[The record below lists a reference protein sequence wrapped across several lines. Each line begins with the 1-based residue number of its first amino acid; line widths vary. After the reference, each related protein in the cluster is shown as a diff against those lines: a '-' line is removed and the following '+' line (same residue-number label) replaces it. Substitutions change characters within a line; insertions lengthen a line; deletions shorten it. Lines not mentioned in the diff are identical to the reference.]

1 MRAPFFLKDEISA
14 MRIDLDQ
21 TSRETRSLHGPW
33 RARLVAAACAAWL
46 AGAAFG
52 ATPEPAASA
61 PFAKVGDTVIT
72 HQEFDS
78 AFAQAARGKFYHGQP
93 PENAVAALQREVGN
107 SMVEEI
113 LLVKEAK
120 RRKLQPNQ
128 ASIKQTLD
136 SYEEKY
142 RASEQWKAN
151 RDRLLPGL
159 KAKLERDSLIEQL
172 GKQVRTVGAPT
183 PRQLEQYWAAHQ
195 DKFTAPEQ
203 VHLAMILLKVDPSA
217 PQAKWDAARD
227 EGLAIV
233 KRLKNG
239 ADFKQLA
246 KVHSGDGSAERGG
259 DMGYVH
265 QGMLPEPAQKAVDK
279 LKPGEI
285 SDPVAMLEGIAVFRL
300 EARQPPKLN
309 PLDAVRERARDLWA
323 REQGE
328 QAWTALVAKL
338 RRDTPV
344 KLDESRLLPLTA
356 AASGGPAA
364 PR

>member
-1 MRAPFFLKDEISA
+1 MRAPFFLNDEVWA
-14 MRIDLDQ
+14 MEVDLDQ
-21 TSRETRSLHGPW
+21 ARREARHFRGACRGPV
-33 RARLVAAACAAWL
+33 LAAVCAIWL
-46 AGAAFG
+46 AGAACA

-61 PFAKVGDTVIT
+61 PFAKVGDAVIT
-72 HQEFDS
+72 QQEFDT
-78 AFAQAARGKFYHGQP
+78 AFAQASRAKFYHGKP
-93 PENAVAALQREVGN
+93 PENAVALLQREVGN
-107 SMVEEI
+107 GMVDEI
-113 LLVKEAK
+113 LLVKEAQ
-120 RRKLQPNQ
+120 RRKLQPDPAAIQ
-128 ASIKQTLD
+128 KTLA

-142 RASEQWKAN
+142 RDSEQWKSSRA
-151 RDRLLPGL
+151 RLLPGL
-159 KAKLERDSLIEQL
+159 KAKLERDGLLEQL
-172 GKQVRTVGAPT
+172 GKQVRTAGAPT
-183 PRQLEQYWAAHQ
+183 AKQLEQYWASHQ

-217 PQAKWDAARD
+217 PQAQWDGARN

-239 ADFKQLA
+239 AEFKQLA
-246 KVHSGDGSAERGG
+246 QLHSGDGSAERGG

-279 LKPGEI
+279 LKPGDI
-285 SDPVAMLEGIAVFRL
+285 SEPVALLEGIAVFRL

-323 REQGE
+323 REQGD
-328 QAWTALVAKL
+328 QAWTGLVAKL